1 MKEDQV
7 IIDRSKLENLE
18 SELESLEEGYVCLSG
33 VDDSKLSL
41 ITNKLREF
49 NSNFKEELYRREF
62 EISKQKKC
70 LDLRKS
76 NLDKHEKLLHE
87 ESKELSETRLKFK
100 NHWLL
105 KYFMK

>member
-1 MKEDQV
+1 MIKKFNYV
-7 IIDRSKLENLE
+7 HV
-18 SELESLEEGYVCLSG
+18 EEGYVCLSG